1 MKGRMCGAEDG
12 TQLPFLA
19 STFRQACSLLG
30 VYENGVRHLEIA
42 KPDIIIIYI
51 ITNTP

>member
-12 TQLPFLA
+12 TQLPVLA
-19 STFRQACSLLG
+19 STFRQACSLLD

-51 ITNTP
+51 ITNAP